1 MEQVSRRYV
10 VLTDTENAKITQ
22 MLDPKNLRR
31 LIKTENDSLKLEYA
45 ARDRS
50 AFFMMTVVPME
61 WKGDRLTRVMMIT
74 QDMGKQ
80 HLLQSLANT
89 DGLTGL
95 LNKRYFNRVLT
106 VLEQHS

>member
-1 MEQVSRRYV
+1 M
-10 VLTDTENAKITQ
+10 LTDTENAKITQ

-31 LIKTENDSLKLEYA
+31 LIKTDDDSLKLEYA